1 MKRYIL
7 IILFL
12 SISTIYSQHILLSEL
27 TPEDFSEVDL
37 GIGPNR
43 KYFVYSFIGFG
54 SKTNLL
60 NINNEKILPL
70 KSSLDIKT
78 GTIYRLKINKILGLI
93 YDLTIISSWNKLN
106 LDKDPEIPIASLGLK
121 KAKYIYHQISNALAI
136 QINFKPKRG
145 NQLGK
150 YLDLGVYGSYNF
162 SRRFMY
168 VYEQENSDISKT
180 LKGTMKKLSYLNP
193 FEYGFSL
200 RLGNVKS
207 CIFSRYRLANIFNDN
222 TNFTSL
228 ELPRLTIGV
237 EILLYSD

>member
-1 MKRYIL
+1 MIRYIL

-12 SISTIYSQHILLSEL
+12 SISTIYSQHILLSEF
-27 TPEDFSEVDL
+27 TPNDFSDVDL
-37 GIGPNR
+37 GNGPNR
-43 KYFVYSFIGFG
+43 KYFIYSFIGFG
-54 SKTNLL
+54 NKTKLL
-60 NINNEKILPL
+60 NVNNENFLPL
-70 KSSLDIKT
+70 KSSIDLKT
-78 GTIYRLKINKILGLI
+78 GTIYRLKVNKILGLI
-93 YDLTIISSWNKLN
+93 YDLTLISSWNKLN

-121 KAKYIYHQISNALAI
+121 KAKYIYHQISNALAF

-168 VYEQENSDISKT
+168 QLEIADISKNA
-180 LKGTMKKLSYLNP
+180 KITMKKLSYINP
-193 FEYGFSL
+193 FEYGFTL

-207 CIFSRYRLANIFNDN
+207 CIFSRYRLADIFNDN
-222 TNFTSL
+222 NNFTSL
-228 ELPRLTIGV
+228 ELPRLTIGL